1 MMTTLPIAGTALP
14 QLLRLAS
21 PMLPVGAYAY
31 SQGMEWAVDEGTVMD
46 EDSALSW
53 IADLLRFNVGTLEA
67 PVWRRLYRAWQE
79 RDVESARHWNARFIA
94 TRETAE
100 FRAETLQMGG
110 ALKAVLESTREIDT
124 GPLDQVESPAFPTA
138 FSFAAHGLSVPLREG
153 LTGYIWAWAENQVS
167 AAMKLVPLGQSSGQ
181 RILVKLIA
189 LLPEIADRA
198 LGMQEDDLSN
208 FAPALAIASG
218 RHETQYTRLFRS

>member
-1 MMTTLPIAGTALP
+1 VTALPIAGTALP

-31 SQGMEWAVDEGTVMD
+31 SQGLEWAVEEGTITD
-46 EDSALSW
+46 EDSALAW

-79 RDVESARHWNARFIA
+79 QDVEAARHWNERFVAI
-94 TRETAE
+94 RETAE

-110 ALKAVLESTREIDT
+110 ALKAVLDATHEIDT
-124 GPLDQVESPAFPTA
+124 GLLDRIEQPAFPTA
-138 FSFAAHGLSVPLREG
+138 FSFAAHGLGVPLREG
-153 LTGYIWAWAENQVS
+153 LTGYLWAWGENQVS

-189 LLPEIADRA
+189 LLPEIAGDA
-198 LGMQEDDLSN
+198 LAMQDDSLSN
-208 FAPALAIASG
+208 FSPALAIASS

>member
-1 MMTTLPIAGTALP
+1 MTALPIAGTALP

-31 SQGMEWAVDEGTVMD
+31 SQGMEWAVDVGTIGD
-46 EDSALSW
+46 EASALAW
-53 IADLLRFNVGTLEA
+53 ITDLLSFNIGTLEA

-79 RDVESARHWNARFIA
+79 GDVGSARNWNERFIA
-94 TRETAE
+94 IRETAE

-110 ALKAVLESTREIDT
+110 ALKAVLDATREIDT
-124 GPLDQVESPAFPTA
+124 GLLDQIESPAFPTA
-138 FSFAAHGLSVPLREG
+138 FSFAAHGLGVPLREG
-153 LTGYIWAWAENQVS
+153 LTGYLWAWAENQVS

-189 LLPEIADRA
+189 LLPAIADNA
-198 LGMQEDDLSN
+198 LGMQEDGLSN
-208 FAPALAIASG
+208 FSPGLAIASS

>member
-1 MMTTLPIAGTALP
+1 MSTLPIAGTALP

-31 SQGMEWAVDEGTVMD
+31 SQGMEWAVEEGAIAD
-46 EDSALSW
+46 EDSALTW
-53 IADLLRFNVGTLEA
+53 IVDLLRLNVGTLEA
-67 PVWRRLYRAWQE
+67 PLWRRQYRAWQE
-79 RDVESARHWNARFIA
+79 RDVESARHWNERFIA
-94 TRETAE
+94 IRETAE

-110 ALKAVLESTREIDT
+110 ALKAVLDATREIDT
-124 GPLDQVESPAFPTA
+124 GLLDQIEAPAFPTA
-138 FSFAAHGLSVPLREG
+138 FSFAAHGLGVPLREG
-153 LTGYIWAWAENQVS
+153 LTGYLWAWGENQVS

-189 LLPEIADRA
+189 MLPEIADNA
-198 LGMQEDDLSN
+198 LGMADDALSN
-208 FAPALAIASG
+208 FSPALAIASS

>member
-1 MMTTLPIAGTALP
+1 MTALPIAGSALP

-31 SQGMEWAVDEGTVMD
+31 SQGMEWAVEQGTVAD
-46 EDSALSW
+46 EDSALVW

-67 PVWRRLYRAWQE
+67 PVWWRLYRAWQE
-79 RDVESARHWNARFIA
+79 HDVEAARHWNDRFIA
-94 TRETAE
+94 IRETVE

-110 ALKAVLESTREIDT
+110 ALKAVLDATHEIDT
-124 GPLDQVESPAFPTA
+124 GLLDQIESPAFPTA
-138 FSFAAHGLSVPLREG
+138 FSFAAHGLGVPLREG
-153 LTGYIWAWAENQVS
+153 LTGYLWAWGENQVS

-181 RILVKLIA
+181 RILVRLIA
-189 LLPEIADRA
+189 LLPEIADNA
-198 LGMQEDDLSN
+198 LAMREDRLSN
-208 FAPALAIASG
+208 FSPALAIASS

>member
-1 MMTTLPIAGTALP
+1 MTALPIAGTALP

-31 SQGMEWAVDEGTVMD
+31 SQGMEWAVEEGVIAV
-46 EDSALSW
+46 EASALAW

-79 RDVESARHWNARFIA
+79 HDVEAARHWNERFIA
-94 TRETAE
+94 IRETAE
-100 FRAETLQMGG
+100 LRAETLQMGG
-110 ALKAVLESTREIDT
+110 ALKAVLDATHEINS
-124 GPLDQVESPAFPTA
+124 GLLDQIESPAFPTA
-138 FSFAAHGLSVPLREG
+138 FSFAAHGLGVPLREG
-153 LTGYIWAWAENQVS
+153 LTGYLWAWGENQVS

-189 LLPEIADRA
+189 LLPEIADNA
-198 LGMQEDDLSN
+198 LGMQEDNLSN
-208 FAPALAIASG
+208 FSPALAIASS
-218 RHETQYTRLFRS
+218 RHESQYTRLFRS

>member
-1 MMTTLPIAGTALP
+1 VSALPIAGTALP

-31 SQGMEWAVDEGTVMD
+31 SQGMEWAVEEGAIAD
-46 EDSALSW
+46 EDSALAW

-79 RDVESARHWNARFIA
+79 HDVEAARHWNERFIA
-94 TRETAE
+94 IRETAE

-110 ALKAVLESTREIDT
+110 ALKAVLDATGEIDT
-124 GPLDQVESPAFPTA
+124 GLLDQIESPAFPTA
-138 FSFAAHGLSVPLREG
+138 FSFAAHGLGVPLREA
-153 LTGYIWAWAENQVS
+153 LTGYLWAWGENQVS

-189 LLPEIADRA
+189 LLPEIAGNA
-198 LGMQEDDLSN
+198 LGMREDALSN
-208 FAPALAIASG
+208 FSPALAIASS

>member
-1 MMTTLPIAGTALP
+1 MTALPIAGTALP

-31 SQGMEWAVDEGTVMD
+31 SQGMEWAVDVGTIVD
-46 EDSALSW
+46 EASALAW
-53 IADLLRFNVGTLEA
+53 ITDLLRFNIGTLEA

-79 RDVESARHWNARFIA
+79 GDVESARNWNERFIA
-94 TRETAE
+94 IRETAE

-110 ALKAVLESTREIDT
+110 ALKAVLDATREIDT
-124 GPLDQVESPAFPTA
+124 GLLDQIESPAFPTA
-138 FSFAAHGLSVPLREG
+138 FSFAAHGLGVPLREG
-153 LTGYIWAWAENQVS
+153 LTGYLWAWAENQVS

-189 LLPEIADRA
+189 LLPAIADNA
-198 LGMQEDDLSN
+198 LAMQEDGLSN
-208 FAPALAIASG
+208 FSPGLAIASS

>member
-1 MMTTLPIAGTALP
+1 MNALPIAGTALP

-31 SQGMEWAVDEGTVMD
+31 SQGMEWAVEEGTIKD
-46 EDSALSW
+46 EASALAW

-67 PVWRRLYRAWQE
+67 PLWRRLYRAWQE
-79 RDVESARHWNARFIA
+79 RDVDSARRWNERFIA
-94 TRETAE
+94 IRETAE
-100 FRAETLQMGG
+100 FRTETLQMGG
-110 ALKAVLESTREIDT
+110 ALKAVLDSTHEIDT
-124 GPLDQVESPAFPTA
+124 GLLDQIEGPAFPTA
-138 FSFAAHGLSVPLREG
+138 FSFAAHGLGVPLREG
-153 LTGYIWAWAENQVS
+153 LTGYLWAWGENQVS

-189 LLPEIADRA
+189 LLPEIADA
-198 LGMQEDDLSN
+198 AIGMPDEALSN
-208 FAPALAIASG
+208 FSPALAIASS